1 MLTELRVEN
10 LGIVENLELILSDG
24 VIALTGET
32 GAGKTMLVEAIN
44 LLIGGR
50 ADATVVRHGTQEARV
65 EGRFVVGDVETILC
79 RVVPLDGRSR
89 AYVNGRLATVSQ
101 LSDLGQDLLDM
112 HGQHAHQSLLGA
124 AAQREALDHFAE
136 IDLSGLRGARARVT
150 EVDAS
155 LALLGGDERARA
167 REIDLLRFQVEE
179 ISAAA
184 ITDSQEDES
193 LGKEQ
198 DLLSDAVNYRESLWS
213 SHGVLS
219 GEDGVSDSLGKAI
232 AFLGNRDAF
241 AEIISRMKSIQSD
254 LDDVSGE
261 VRDTAEGIEDNPQRL
276 DAVRNRRQLLLD
288 LRRKYGETLSDVM
301 QYGAESSVRLDEL
314 ESYEARALALDTER
328 QQAVSELRVQEQ
340 LVGEARR
347 KAAPLLAK
355 SVQQRLRKLAMPH
368 AVLDVHVADDSG
380 DVSRD
385 AAGDGV
391 VFLLAANPGSD
402 ALPLTKVASGGE
414 LARTMLALR
423 LVLTEGPHTLVFDE
437 VDAGIG
443 GEAAVAVAQA
453 LSDLGKRHQVLVVT
467 HLAQVAAV
475 AASHIKVSKQV
486 RDRQTFAQATP
497 LAATDR
503 ISEIARM
510 LSGGVAETAALEHAK
525 QLLAATS
532 IEAPA
537 KRSRR

>member
-179 ISAAA
+179 ISAAS

-198 DLLSDAVNYRESLWS
+198 DLLSDAANYRESLWS

-241 AEIISRMKSIQSD
+241 AEIISRLKSIQSD

-475 AASHIKVSKQV
+475 ATSHIQVSKQV

>member
-1 MLTELRVEN
+1 VLTELRIEN
-10 LGIVENLELILSDG
+10 LGIVENLELVFSDG

-65 EGRFVVGDVETILC
+65 EGRFVVGDNETILC

-101 LSDLGQDLLDM
+101 LSELGQELLDM

-124 AAQREALDHFAE
+124 AAQREALDHFAQ
-136 IDLSGLRGARARVT
+136 IDLSGLRAARARVT

-167 REIDLLRFQVEE
+167 REIDLLRFQVDE
-179 ISAAA
+179 INAAA
-184 ITDSQEDES
+184 IADPQEDEA

-198 DLLSDAVNYRESLWS
+198 DLLSDAVNYRDSLWGA
-213 SHGVLS
+213 HGVMS
-219 GEDGVSDSLGKAI
+219 DEDGVSDSLGKAI

-241 AEIISRMKSIQSD
+241 SEIITRMKSIQSD

-261 VRDTAEGIEDNPQRL
+261 LRDTAEAIEDNPQRL
-276 DAVRNRRQLLLD
+276 DAVRGRRQLLLD

-301 QYGAESSVRLDEL
+301 QYGAESSLRLEEL
-314 ESYEARALALDTER
+314 EGYEARALALDAER
-328 QQAVSELRVQEQ
+328 KQSVSELRVQEQ
-340 LVGEARR
+340 RVGEARR
-347 KAAPLLAK
+347 KSAPLLAK

-368 AVLDVHVADDSG
+368 AVLDVHVANDSG
-380 DVSRD
+380 DASRD

-391 VFLLAANPGSD
+391 VFLLAANPGSE

-423 LVLTEGPHTLVFDE
+423 LVLTEGPHSLVFDE

-475 AASHIKVSKQV
+475 ANSHIQVSKQV
-486 RDRQTFAQATP
+486 RDRQTFAQAMP
-497 LAATDR
+497 LDADSR

-525 QLLAATS
+525 QLLAAAAA
-532 IEAPA
+532 EVPA

>member
-1 MLTELRVEN
+1 MLTELRIEN
-10 LGIVENLELILSDG
+10 LGIVERLELVFSDG

-44 LLIGGR
+44 LIIGGR

-65 EGRFVVGDVETILC
+65 EGRFVVGDNETILC
-79 RVVPLDGRSR
+79 RVIPLDGRSR
-89 AYVNGRLATVSQ
+89 AYVNGRLATVAQ
-101 LSDLGQDLLDM
+101 LSELGQELLDM

-124 AAQREALDHFAE
+124 AAQREALDHFAQ
-136 IDLSGLRGARARVT
+136 IDLSPLRSARARVT

-167 REIDLLRFQVEE
+167 REIDLLRFQVDE
-179 ISAAA
+179 INAAA
-184 ITDSQEDES
+184 IADPQEDEA

-198 DLLSDAVNYRESLWS
+198 DVLSDAVNYRDSLWS
-213 SHGVLS
+213 SYGVMS
-219 GEDGVSDSLGKAI
+219 DEDGVSDLLGKAI

-241 AEIISRMKSIQSD
+241 SEIIARMKSIQSD
-254 LDDVSGE
+254 IDDVSGE
-261 VRDTAEGIEDNPQRL
+261 LRDTADGIEDNPKRL
-276 DAVRNRRQLLLD
+276 DDVRGRRQLLLD

-301 QYGAESSVRLDEL
+301 QYGAESSIRLEEL
-314 ESYEARALALDTER
+314 EGYEARALALDAER
-328 QQAVSELRVQEQ
+328 SKAISELRVQEK

-347 KAAPLLAK
+347 KAAPMLAK

-368 AVLDVHVADDSG
+368 AVLDVHVANDSG

-391 VFLLAANPGSD
+391 VFLLAANPGTE

-423 LVLTEGPHTLVFDE
+423 LVLTEGPHSLVFDE

-475 AASHIKVSKQV
+475 ATSHIQVSKQV
-486 RDRQTFAQATP
+486 KDRQTFAQALP
-497 LAATDR
+497 LNADAR
-503 ISEIARM
+503 ISENARM
-510 LSGGVAETAALEHAK
+510 LSGGVVETVALEHAK
-525 QLLAATS
+525 QLLAAAS
-532 IEAPA
+532 SEVAV